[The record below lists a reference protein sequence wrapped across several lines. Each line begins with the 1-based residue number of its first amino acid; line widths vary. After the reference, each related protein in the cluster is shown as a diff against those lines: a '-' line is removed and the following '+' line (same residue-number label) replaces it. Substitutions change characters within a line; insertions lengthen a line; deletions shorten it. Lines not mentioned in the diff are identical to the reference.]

1 MKTKL
6 SAKKFWRFWD
16 TWGVLVILVVVA
28 AIFGCI
34 KPQILQGSQLLSVTL
49 RSSWIAVMAAG
60 MAFAICT
67 GGFDLATGSM
77 LSLCG
82 SILAR
87 TVMINGLPAGLA
99 ILVTVA
105 VALVLSLINGLL
117 ITKLK
122 IVPFVATLGTQLIF
136 DSIAQVYTNNIGTNI
151 ATAQYSGLLETIG
164 RGSLFGVIP
173 YKLVIVAVVY
183 AAAILVYRST
193 KLGTKIRAVGS
204 NEAAART
211 CGINADN
218 VLIITYMITSL
229 GAALAAVL
237 YTATM
242 GSASP
247 NAGKGMECDAITAVV
262 LGGTSLSGGRAN
274 MIGALIGAVLVQFV
288 KMGLN
293 MINASEAMKVI
304 VTGAVLLLALTIDGI
319 KHMTQ
324 KEAK

>member
-6 SAKKFWRFWD
+6 NAKKFWRFWD
-16 TWGVLVILVVVA
+16 TWGVFVILLVVA
-28 AIFGCI
+28 TIFGCI
-34 KPQILQGSQLLSVTL
+34 QPQILQGSQLLSVTL

-87 TVMINGLPAGLA
+87 TVMNNGFSAGLA
-99 ILVTVA
+99 ILVTIV

-164 RGSLFGVIP
+164 RGNLFGIIP
-173 YKLVIVAVVY
+173 YKLIIVAVVY
-183 AAAILVYRST
+183 AIAILVYRCT
-193 KLGTKIRAVGS
+193 RLGTHIRAVGS

-229 GAALAAVL
+229 GAALAAIL
-237 YTATM
+237 YTTTM
-242 GSASP
+242 GSAAP
-247 NAGKGMECDAITAVV
+247 NAGDGMECDAITAVV
-262 LGGTSLSGGRAN
+262 LGGTSLAGGRAN
-274 MIGALIGAVLVQFV
+274 MIGALIGAILVQFV

-293 MINASEAMKVI
+293 MVNASEAMKVI

>member
-6 SAKKFWRFWD
+6 NIKKFWRFWD
-16 TWGVLVILVVVA
+16 TWGVFVIFVIVA

-34 KPQILQGSQLLSVTL
+34 DPRVLQGSQLVAVMN

-67 GGFDLATGSM
+67 GGFDLAAGSM
-77 LSLCG
+77 FSLCG
-82 SILAR
+82 ALLAGFIMKSGMSSIVAILA
-87 TVMINGLPAGLA
+87 VIG
-99 ILVTVA
+99 
-105 VALVLSLINGLL
+105 VALALSLINGLL
-117 ITKLK
+117 ISKLK

-136 DSIAQVYTNNIGTNI
+136 DSMSQVYTSNNGINI
-151 ATAQYSGLLETIG
+151 ATANYQGLLETLG
-164 RGSLFGVIP
+164 RGNLLGFIP
-173 YKLVIVAVVY
+173 NKLVIVAIVY
-183 AAAILVYRST
+183 AVAILVYRST

-218 VLIITYMITSL
+218 VLIITYMITSFAAAL
-229 GAALAAVL
+229 GAIM

-242 GSASP
+242 SSASP
-247 NAGKGMECDAITAVV
+247 NAGVGMECDAITAVV
-262 LGGTSLSGGRAN
+262 IGGTSLAGGRAN
-274 MIGALIGAVLVQFV
+274 LIGALIGAILVAFV
-288 KMGLN
+288 NMCLN
-293 MINASEAMKVI
+293 MLKASEAMKVI

-319 KHMTQ
+319 KLMTQ

>member
-6 SAKKFWRFWD
+6 NIKKFWRFWD
-16 TWGVLVILVVVA
+16 TWGVFVIFVIVA

-34 KPQILQGSQLLSVTL
+34 DPRVLQGSQLVAVMN

-77 LSLCG
+77 FSLCG
-82 SILAR
+82 ALLAGFIMKSGMSSIVAILA
-87 TVMINGLPAGLA
+87 VIG
-99 ILVTVA
+99 

-117 ITKLK
+117 ISKLK

-136 DSIAQVYTNNIGTNI
+136 DSLAQVYTSNNGINI
-151 ATAQYSGLLETIG
+151 ATANYQGLLETLG
-164 RGSLFGVIP
+164 RGNLLGVIP
-173 YKLVIVAVVY
+173 NKLVIVAIVY
-183 AAAILVYRST
+183 AVAILVYRST

-218 VLIITYMITSL
+218 VLIITYMITSFAAAL
-229 GAALAAVL
+229 GAIM

-242 GSASP
+242 SSASP
-247 NAGKGMECDAITAVV
+247 NAGVGMECDAITAVV
-262 LGGTSLSGGRAN
+262 IGGTSLAGGRAN
-274 MIGALIGAVLVQFV
+274 LIGALIGAILVAFV
-288 KMGLN
+288 NMCLN
-293 MINASEAMKVI
+293 MLKASEAMKVI

-319 KHMTQ
+319 KLMTQ